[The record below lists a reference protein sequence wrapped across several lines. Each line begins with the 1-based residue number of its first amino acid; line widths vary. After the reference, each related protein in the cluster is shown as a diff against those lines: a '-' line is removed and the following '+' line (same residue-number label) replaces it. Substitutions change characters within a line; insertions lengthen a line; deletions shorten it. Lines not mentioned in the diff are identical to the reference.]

1 MVPVGGR
8 AGMEADGALDPRVLE
23 RELREAVAADERRE
37 RENDAKLRAMRQR
50 VPSYE
55 EFRNI
60 VLASHLKPLEKKD
73 KMGKRRNVLW
83 NPCAAQTKAPQ
94 ASDVEIPQELDQLPG
109 TSAEFYRDWRRCLK
123 SGKEKYQFLLELGGK
138 ALGRI
143 FQTDLGFGLLGEFLT
158 VLAENVCHEDRDAIL
173 QILQSLSG
181 TNRFGLNVDLLSES
195 EKESSRALF
204 RKLQSMSRDYWTA
217 GRPSSPAG
225 CEAGREAHLMDTSLQ
240 KEAEKERIV
249 MELMKC
255 YQVN

>member
-1 MVPVGGR
+1 
-8 AGMEADGALDPRVLE
+8 MEVDGALDPAALE
-23 RELREAVAADERRE
+23 RELQAAVAADERRE
-37 RENDAKLRAMRQR
+37 RENDAKLRAVRQR

-73 KMGKRRNVLW
+73 KIGKRRNVLW
-83 NPCAAQTKAPQ
+83 NPCAAHAKAPQ

-123 SGKEKYQFLLELGGK
+123 SGKEKYQLLLELGGN

-143 FQTDLGFGLLGEFLT
+143 FQADLGFGLLGEFLT

-181 TNRFGLNVDLLSES
+181 TKRFGLNVDLLSES
-195 EKESSRALF
+195 EKESSRDLF
-204 RKLQSMSRDYWTA
+204 RKLQSTSRDYWAT
-217 GRPSSPAG
+217 GHPRSPAG
-225 CEAGREAHLMDTSLQ
+225 CKAERAAHVMDTSLQ
-240 KEAEKERIV
+240 REAEEERIV
-249 MELMKC
+249 TELKKC

>member
-1 MVPVGGR
+1 
-8 AGMEADGALDPRVLE
+8 MEADGALDPVALE
-23 RELREAVAADERRE
+23 RELRAAVAADERRE
-37 RENDAKLRAMRQR
+37 RENDAKLRAVRQR

-83 NPCAAQTKAPQ
+83 NPCAAHAKAPQ
-94 ASDVEIPQELDQLPG
+94 ASDVEIPQELDQLPR

-123 SGKEKYQFLLELGGK
+123 SRKEKYQLLLELGGK

-143 FQTDLGFGLLGEFLT
+143 FQADLGFGLLGEFLT

-181 TNRFGLNVDLLSES
+181 TKRFGLNVDLLSEP
-195 EKESSRALF
+195 EKESSRDLF
-204 RKLQSMSRDYWTA
+204 RKLRSMSRDYWTT
-217 GRPSSPAG
+217 GQPSSPAS
-225 CEAGREAHLMDTSLQ
+225 CEAEREAHVMDSSLQ
-240 KEAEKERIV
+240 KEAEEERIV
-249 MELMKC
+249 VELMKC

>member
-1 MVPVGGR
+1 
-8 AGMEADGALDPRVLE
+8 MEADGALDPAALE
-23 RELREAVAADERRE
+23 RELRAAGAADERRE
-37 RENDAKLRAMRQR
+37 RENDAKLRAVRQR
-50 VPSYE
+50 VPTYE

-83 NPCAAQTKAPQ
+83 NPCAAHVKAPQ

-143 FQTDLGFGLLGEFLT
+143 FQADLGFGLLGEFLT
-158 VLAENVCHEDRDAIL
+158 VLAENACHEDRDAIL

-181 TNRFGLNVDLLSES
+181 TKRFGLNVDLLSES
-195 EKESSRALF
+195 EKESSSDLF

-217 GRPSSPAG
+217 GHPSGPAG
-225 CEAGREAHLMDTSLQ
+225 SEAEREAHLTDTSLQ
-240 KEAEKERIV
+240 KEAEERIV

-255 YQVN
+255 YRVD